1 MPRRKM
7 LAGLS
12 VCNRRLVQG
21 IESVAL
27 LTCSQRLIGYLLQQI
42 VGASFDL
49 NQGKILVWRYACSEF
64 NIRSRNTT
72 T

>member
-27 LTCSQRLIGYLLQQI
+27 LTCSQRLIGYLLHRLPAQ
-42 VGASFDL
+42 AL
-49 NQGKILVWRYACSEF
+49 
-64 NIRSRNTT
+64 T
-72 T
+72 